1 MSVRHRTQFDIA
13 QTRLATPPS
22 VTAMTTEQTTT
33 TGPTTGPAARRL
45 RNDPALFISDLLP
58 MIDFVCIFFA
68 TSISTVLWFE
78 WAPTRGLVQGIED
91 GVARAALFGSVLA
104 PFILYNKRFGITASH
119 GLFSALVR
127 SHALRFSILV
137 TVLLALGVLGET
149 LAELPA
155 GWLVAWGASGLI
167 MTSLVRVLAASHL
180 LQLQQQGGL
189 AEVVAVV
196 GTGPLAQKLVHE
208 LGLARPHRIELLGVF
223 DDRMVTTRHGA
234 IQPAG
239 TVEQLIELGKARRI
253 DWIVMTLPAE
263 APGRLLSTVQRL
275 QILSVPIGLCPQH
288 VGAAAPRRRIDYI
301 GESVPMDLLC
311 ERPIERW
318 SAVLKGAEDVVL
330 GALITILLLPLL
342 AAIAL
347 AIRLDGP
354 GPILF
359 RQRRHAVDNR
369 EFHIYKFRTMRS
381 APASTGA
388 GLQQTSRN
396 DTRVT
401 RVGRFLREWSL
412 DELPQL
418 FNVLEGSMSL
428 VGPRPHATNMRTE
441 SRLGEEITAVYA
453 HRHRVKPGITGWAQ
467 VNGARGATDTEA
479 QLRRRVDLDLYYIEN
494 WSLLLD
500 LKILLMTAGVVAK
513 RTNAF

>member
-1 MSVRHRTQFDIA
+1 
-13 QTRLATPPS
+13 
-22 VTAMTTEQTTT
+22 MTTEQTAT
-33 TGPTTGPAARRL
+33 TGPTAGLAPRLL
-45 RNDPALFISDLLP
+45 RNDPTLFISDLLP
-58 MIDFVCIFFA
+58 LMDFVCIFFA
-68 TSISTVLWFE
+68 TSISSLLWFE
-78 WAPTRGLVQGIED
+78 WASAHGPVHGVRDGI
-91 GVARAALFGSVLA
+91 ARAALFGSVLA
-104 PFILYNKRFGITASH
+104 PFILYDKQFGITASQ
-119 GLFSALVR
+119 GRFSALVR

-137 TVLLALGVLGET
+137 AVLLTLGVLGET
-149 LAELPA
+149 LADLPTR
-155 GWLVAWGASGLI
+155 WLVAWGVAGLI
-167 MTSLVRVLAASHL
+167 MTSLIRLLAASHL
-180 LQLQQQGGL
+180 LRLQRQGGL

-208 LGLARPHRIELLGVF
+208 LGQARPHRIELLGVF
-223 DDRMVTTRHGA
+223 DDRLVANRHGT

-239 TVEQLIELGKARRI
+239 TVAQLIELGKTRRI

-275 QILSVPIGLCPQH
+275 QTLAVPIGLCPQH

-318 SAVLKGAEDVVL
+318 NAVIKGAEDIVL
-330 GALITILLLPLL
+330 GGLITILLLPLL
-342 AAIAL
+342 AVIAL
-347 AIRLDGP
+347 AIRIDGP

-359 RQRRHAVDNR
+359 KQRRHAVDNR
-369 EFHIYKFRTMRS
+369 DFHIYKFRTMHT
-381 APASTGA
+381 APAAAGA

-396 DTRVT
+396 DARVT

-418 FNVLEGSMSL
+418 FNVLEGTMSL

-441 SRLGEEITAVYA
+441 SRLGEEITGEYA

-500 LKILLMTAGVVAK
+500 LKILLMTAGVVVK